1 MLHLK
6 SHSRYTNSSHGIH
19 LNPVADEDDELIQAI
34 EDSHEETWQLE
45 PTPDSRS
52 LTEFWSSVEE
62 DIAKDPTWFNFA
74 SDDE

>member
-6 SHSRYTNSSHGIH
+6 SHHIRLLNSRSLQLSS
-19 LNPVADEDDELIQAI
+19 VVSEDDELIHAI

-52 LTEFWSSVEE
+52 LTEFWSGVEE
-62 DIAKDPTWFNFA
+62 DIAKDPTWFSFA
-74 SDDE
+74 SDEE